1 VLSLYFKEKESKQDG
16 LPPLHLLEVLVW
28 LKTMDF
34 IDFPS
39 LSFPLI
45 IFEQKLEVL
54 YFSSRLS
61 PLIDDPMQLML
72 K

>member
-1 VLSLYFKEKESKQDG
+1 VVSLYFKEKERKQDG
-16 LPPLHLLEVLVW
+16 LPLLHLLEVLVW
-28 LKTMDF
+28 LNTIDF

-45 IFEQKLEVL
+45 IFEQKLAVL

-61 PLIDDPMQLML
+61 PLIEDPIQLML
-72 K
+72 I